1 MLHLDCILC
10 RFVTSYDR
18 TCYNLIRNVSLI
30 CKIFKFS
37 LRFRDPIYSG
47 ISKGAIIRLNTLI
60 CKLFR
65 RKAGKAPEQ
74 RRKPVDTEGLNLLG
88 NVVGHKESMAEME
101 ESMKKKKFDRS
112 DCDGKYDH
120 GRLWTKTATSVSE
133 DPTVSEAPMKEDT
146 LEPEESAEDATQSAE
161 ESQEA
166 TDSSSTSSNATKES
180 NKATESNTASG
191 SSNTSGEG
199 NTATDNSGLTN
210 NNTASPAGKD
220 TQTVSESTEDTQPT
234 GVQTKY
240 KMYDGVYFDEVIYT
254 LFMDDSQVR
263 PYCEINVSN
272 ATDTSFD
279 FTIYDVDGQNRSLK
293 FKNTYSSIYGR
304 WNTGGI

>member
-1 MLHLDCILC
+1 
-10 RFVTSYDR
+10 
-18 TCYNLIRNVSLI
+18 
-30 CKIFKFS
+30 
-37 LRFRDPIYSG
+37 
-47 ISKGAIIRLNTLI
+47 
-60 CKLFR
+60 
-65 RKAGKAPEQ
+65 
-74 RRKPVDTEGLNLLG
+74 
-88 NVVGHKESMAEME
+88 MAEME
-101 ESMKKKKFDRS
+101 ESMKKKNLIVAIVMAS
-112 DCDGKYDH
+112 MIMGGCGQ
-120 GRLWTKTATSVSE
+120 KTATSVSE
-133 DPTVSEAPMKEDT
+133 DPTVSEAPTKEDT

-199 NTATDNSGLTN
+199 NTATDNSGSTN
-210 NNTASPAGKD
+210 NNTASSAGKD
-220 TQTVSESTEDTQPT
+220 T
-234 GVQTKY
+234 QTKY

-254 LFMDDSQVR
+254 WSMDDSQVR

-293 FKNTYSSIYGR
+293 FKTHTAVFTGDGTQAEYNGNGYHLVFTFPDDRGALPDVVCMQVSGLKDMGGCMYVNNTVPGHEF
-304 WNTGGI
+304 G

>member
-1 MLHLDCILC
+1 
-10 RFVTSYDR
+10 
-18 TCYNLIRNVSLI
+18 
-30 CKIFKFS
+30 
-37 LRFRDPIYSG
+37 
-47 ISKGAIIRLNTLI
+47 
-60 CKLFR
+60 
-65 RKAGKAPEQ
+65 
-74 RRKPVDTEGLNLLG
+74 
-88 NVVGHKESMAEME
+88 MAEME
-101 ESMKKKKFDRS
+101 ESMKKKNVIVAIVMAS
-112 DCDGKYDH
+112 MIMGGCGQ
-120 GRLWTKTATSVSE
+120 KTATSVIE
-133 DPTVSEAPMKEDT
+133 DPAVSEAPTKEDT

-199 NTATDNSGLTN
+199 NTATDNSGSTN
-210 NNTASPAGKD
+210 NNTAS
-220 TQTVSESTEDTQPT
+220 QPT

-254 LFMDDSQVR
+254 WSMDDSQVR

-293 FKNTYSSIYGR
+293 FKTHTAVFTGDGTQAEYNGNGYHLVFTFPDDRGALPDVVCMQVSGLKDMGGCMYVNNTVPGHEF
-304 WNTGGI
+304 G

>member
-1 MLHLDCILC
+1 
-10 RFVTSYDR
+10 
-18 TCYNLIRNVSLI
+18 
-30 CKIFKFS
+30 
-37 LRFRDPIYSG
+37 
-47 ISKGAIIRLNTLI
+47 
-60 CKLFR
+60 
-65 RKAGKAPEQ
+65 
-74 RRKPVDTEGLNLLG
+74 
-88 NVVGHKESMAEME
+88 
-101 ESMKKKKFDRS
+101 MKKKNLIVAIVMAS
-112 DCDGKYDH
+112 MIMGGCGQ
-120 GRLWTKTATSVSE
+120 KTVTSVSE

-199 NTATDNSGLTN
+199 NTATDNSGSTN
-210 NNTASPAGKD
+210 NNTASSAGKD

-254 LFMDDSQVR
+254 WSMDDSQVR

-279 FTIYDVDGQNRSLK
+279 FTIYDVDGQNRSQK
-293 FKNTYSSIYGR
+293 FKTHTAVFTGDGTQAEYNGNGYHLVFTFPDDRGALPDVVCMQVSGLKDMGGCMYVNNTVPGHEF
-304 WNTGGI
+304 G